1 MLQYGTVRNVNPS
14 SSQTDSLSM
23 EAIVQSKPPVK
34 PNPAPYAPF
43 LRCPDVEG
51 KTERSRENLQP
62 WHVGS
67 SLIAIHQSCGSY
79 GFWVSD
85 EQSKKV
91 AFQRLSPSIVSVQHQ
106 QASGVL
112 KASWNV
118 GKPFCKYLKHS
129 KTNDAAFVSQANHT
143 SKWEKTF
150 RDFYAK
156 CHSTLTTTTTT
167 HQDFE
172 SHRWLVANCKY
183 SFPAWRH
190 ANLDDSCQMPKSVQ
204 REHVCLNNH
213 NEPCCDVWFRTVP
226 TII

>member
-1 MLQYGTVRNVNPS
+1 MHGSSHSQHALAGRKHCISGLRNDSYWLKYLKWSRWHELHHDLVYLNTTHVYDLVILICYVMLQYGTVRNVNPS

-143 SKWEKTF
+143 SK
-150 RDFYAK
+150 
-156 CHSTLTTTTTT
+156 
-167 HQDFE
+167 
-172 SHRWLVANCKY
+172 
-183 SFPAWRH
+183 
-190 ANLDDSCQMPKSVQ
+190 
-204 REHVCLNNH
+204 
-213 NEPCCDVWFRTVP
+213 
-226 TII
+226 